1 MRAPRYNVAIR
12 GDARTIKAL
21 FARGSQLTGEGEESG
36 EGEKRKRACP
46 RFDVIHRP
54 LYDGYTPTGTGMKTN
69 LSHFVKYVR

>member
-21 FARGSQLTGEGEESG
+21 FARESQLTWGERGEGEE
-36 EGEKRKRACP
+36 EKRKRACP
-46 RFDVIHRP
+46 RFDVIPPAIRR
-54 LYDGYTPTGTGMKTN
+54 YTPTGTGMKTN

>member
-36 EGEKRKRACP
+36 RRRKKKESVPSIR
-46 RFDVIHRP
+46 R
-54 LYDGYTPTGTGMKTN
+54 YTP
-69 LSHFVKYVR
+69 SAVRRLYTDGDGNEDESKPFR